1 MVDVIPQAVAV
12 PDLAAL
18 AQAVQA
24 LVAQVRLF
32 QDQQVNLYGT
42 AELIASVTDGEGNA
56 KIIPSWRA
64 VQSAGSEAGANA
76 DLAAASIY
84 NKVVIVDA
92 GSALQLATGSGAS
105 FWQIQLSQPS
115 CALTLQTPAIE
126 ATRMKQ
132 VTLLLRQGS
141 GANQVAWPANV
152 VWPFG
157 QKPVLSYEAGQFDL
171 VTLLFNGGDQWLGFF
186 AAGGFAS

>member
-1 MVDVIPQAVAV
+1 MVDITPQAVGV
-12 PDLAAL
+12 PDLALL
-18 AQAVQA
+18 AQQVQA
-24 LVAQVRLF
+24 LVAAVRLF

-42 AELIASVTDGEGNA
+42 PDLIASVTDGEGNS
-56 KIIPSWRA
+56 KVIPSWRA

-84 NKVVIVDA
+84 NKVIIADA
-92 GSALQLATGSGAS
+92 GSAIQLATGGGAS

-115 CALTLQTPAIE
+115 CTLTLQTPAIE
-126 ATRMKQ
+126 ASRMKQ
-132 VTLLLRQGS
+132 VTLMLHQGS
-141 GANQVAWPANV
+141 GANQVVWPANV

-157 QKPVLSYEAGQFDL
+157 QKPVLSYAAGQFDL